1 MDSTS
6 APSHHVAVLCRDPKT
21 HNFRQPPSLPELYI
35 YNHLQTCEH
44 VCVCTNDKLFSNT
57 SERACKRERE
67 RAREGGRE
75 GEGERERERE
85 TETEGERQPSRQTTR
100 PTVRTTDS
108 EVCNPRSKTRTLE
121 ALSSR
126 QLSRGRLPKKSRHP

>member
-21 HNFRQPPSLPELYI
+21 HNSRQPLSLPELYI

-44 VCVCTNDKLFSNT
+44 VCVCTSDKHFSNT

-67 RAREGGRE
+67 GGREGGRGRE
-75 GEGERERERE
+75 GARKRDRDGGRE
-85 TETEGERQPSRQTTR
+85 TTKQA
-100 PTVRTTDS
+100 D
-108 EVCNPRSKTRTLE
+108 
-121 ALSSR
+121 
-126 QLSRGRLPKKSRHP
+126 H